1 MEKSMKITSAN
12 HIHAAL
18 VAKGSSCRAWA
29 LMQDYNIR
37 TVQKYVQR
45 YAPDQN
51 RAPRFGTLAAGIMRE
66 LYAYIEFD
74 PATCGGD
81 HDE

>member
-1 MEKSMKITSAN
+1 MEESMKITSAN

-29 LMQDYNIR
+29 LMRAYNIR

-51 RAPRFGTLAAGIMRE
+51 RVPRADTLAACIMRE
-66 LYAYIEFD
+66 LYAYIEFE
-74 PATCGGD
+74 PATQGGD
-81 HDE
+81 HDK